1 MGRPKKTKAVSTRT
15 RKRKNPLQSVR
26 GMHDILPDEQ
36 KYWDYIIDNF
46 VKTIDPFGFQKIE
59 TPVLERTELFARS
72 IGDETDIVS
81 KEMFTF
87 TDKSGESL
95 TLRPEWTASIMRA
108 YIERGMSSLSQ
119 PVKLYSL
126 GPLFRHERPQ
136 AGRFR
141 QFHQLNF
148 EVIGDKSTVIDAQV
162 IFLAWKI
169 LENIGIN
176 DIEIQ
181 INSIGCPECRGEYRD
196 VLMSFLSS
204 KKNRLCVDCKKRLKK
219 NPLRIFDCKN
229 EKCQA
234 ILKDAPD
241 IVDSLCEECHNH
253 FKTILEYLDE
263 LSIPYNLNSKLVRGL
278 DYYTRTTF
286 EIWYKGSK
294 ENAAASALGGGGR
307 YDNLAELLGGR
318 PTAAI
323 GMALGVERIKNIL
336 EEKNINVP
344 ERSKKTDVLLIQ
356 LGDLAKKKALG
367 IFDEMIKGGIKV
379 KEALHKSSIKS
390 QLRLADN
397 LGAKFAVIIGQ
408 KEILDK
414 TVLIR
419 DMKSGIQEI
428 VSYDKLLEEL
438 KMRLRNYGKK
448 K

>member
-1 MGRPKKTKAVSTRT
+1 MLPNKKIEKIESAPSSNTNIKNKNKKKLSFFKIIIIFLLFWFSISTTVIAYFQLTKSNNYTKSNSDNSA
-15 RKRKNPLQSVR
+15 K
-26 GMHDILPDEQ
+26 ILQ
-36 KYWDYIIDNF
+36 KYQEISDKITKLNEKDISDPKAQEE
-46 VKTIDPFGFQKIE
+46 VKK
-59 TPVLERTELFARS
+59 
-72 IGDETDIVS
+72 
-81 KEMFTF
+81 
-87 TDKSGESL
+87 L
-95 TLRPEWTASIMRA
+95 TQE
-108 YIERGMSSLSQ
+108 
-119 PVKLYSL
+119 
-126 GPLFRHERPQ
+126 
-136 AGRFR
+136 
-141 QFHQLNF
+141 
-148 EVIGDKSTVIDAQV
+148 
-162 IFLAWKI
+162 
-169 LENIGIN
+169 IN
-176 DIEIQ
+176 E
-181 INSIGCPECRGEYRD
+181 
-196 VLMSFLSS
+196 
-204 KKNRLCVDCKKRLKK
+204 
-219 NPLRIFDCKN
+219 LRILN
-229 EKCQA
+229 
-234 ILKDAPD
+234 
-241 IVDSLCEECHNH
+241 
-253 FKTILEYLDE
+253 
-263 LSIPYNLNSKLVRGL
+263 PYNLNSKLVRGL